1 MIQSAVNNLDNIQDM
16 MTQVASP
23 KGADFKN
30 IGIDKNTDFKK
41 VFDNKL
47 EKIENVKTEIKND
60 LNKAVNQEPILTH
73 KEYKTES
80 TELPKTDIENTN
92 IENNT
97 NIVQEEPNI
106 ESTEI
111 KTLADLKSL
120 LSNFDIKSSVDT
132 FKEILSQATNEAN
145 MITSLDLTLAKD
157 INEIISQLKDA
168 IASAKKDSESLE
180 EVDTDKNSDSN
191 TTMLEIE
198 TELPVTDEMLKEDNS
213 DSDSSSN
220 LEEKPVFEQLIA
232 MLNKIEAPK
241 QNSAEVEIVN
251 QESTK
256 IVSQENNSTET
267 LLDFEAV
274 KQTDYLDITSE
285 TLSTGTSN
293 KTTSNENITELETIL
308 DEESLKDLNIES
320 LKAETDTS
328 SQQGDSLLQH
338 QSLQEQ
344 GVKAVLAG
352 EVEAF
357 ELKTTDSNINLNTQQ
372 TVQTK
377 TIDINP
383 SRIIEQV
390 TKQMQ
395 GMQNGSKVN
404 IVLNPES
411 LGKVNVQLMTTKE
424 GLTAQFTVTT
434 QEARDLLMKGLE
446 GLKDSLLSHGVGVDN
461 VSVKVSDAQ
470 KSDYNSDWTE
480 QDGSRGGNKDQGR
493 SNKEEKEKGLFEK
506 MMAQIEPENQENG
519 NV

>member
-1 MIQSAVNNLDNIQDM
+1 
-16 MTQVASP
+16 
-23 KGADFKN
+23 
-30 IGIDKNTDFKK
+30 
-41 VFDNKL
+41 
-47 EKIENVKTEIKND
+47 
-60 LNKAVNQEPILTH
+60 
-73 KEYKTES
+73 
-80 TELPKTDIENTN
+80 
-92 IENNT
+92 
-97 NIVQEEPNI
+97 
-106 ESTEI
+106 
-111 KTLADLKSL
+111 
-120 LSNFDIKSSVDT
+120 
-132 FKEILSQATNEAN
+132 
-145 MITSLDLTLAKD
+145 
-157 INEIISQLKDA
+157 
-168 IASAKKDSESLE
+168 
-180 EVDTDKNSDSN
+180 
-191 TTMLEIE
+191 
-198 TELPVTDEMLKEDNS
+198 
-213 DSDSSSN
+213 
-220 LEEKPVFEQLIA
+220 
-232 MLNKIEAPK
+232 MLNKIETPK
-241 QNSAEVEIVN
+241 QNSAEVEIAN

-506 MMAQIEPENQENG
+506 MMAQIEPENQVNG

>member
-1 MIQSAVNNLDNIQDM
+1 
-16 MTQVASP
+16 
-23 KGADFKN
+23 
-30 IGIDKNTDFKK
+30 
-41 VFDNKL
+41 
-47 EKIENVKTEIKND
+47 
-60 LNKAVNQEPILTH
+60 
-73 KEYKTES
+73 
-80 TELPKTDIENTN
+80 
-92 IENNT
+92 
-97 NIVQEEPNI
+97 
-106 ESTEI
+106 
-111 KTLADLKSL
+111 
-120 LSNFDIKSSVDT
+120 
-132 FKEILSQATNEAN
+132 
-145 MITSLDLTLAKD
+145 
-157 INEIISQLKDA
+157 
-168 IASAKKDSESLE
+168 
-180 EVDTDKNSDSN
+180 
-191 TTMLEIE
+191 
-198 TELPVTDEMLKEDNS
+198 
-213 DSDSSSN
+213 
-220 LEEKPVFEQLIA
+220 
-232 MLNKIEAPK
+232 MLNKIETPK
-241 QNSAEVEIVN
+241 QNSAEVEIAN

-344 GVKAVLAG
+344 GVKAILAG

-395 GMQNGSKVN
+395 GMQHGSKVN